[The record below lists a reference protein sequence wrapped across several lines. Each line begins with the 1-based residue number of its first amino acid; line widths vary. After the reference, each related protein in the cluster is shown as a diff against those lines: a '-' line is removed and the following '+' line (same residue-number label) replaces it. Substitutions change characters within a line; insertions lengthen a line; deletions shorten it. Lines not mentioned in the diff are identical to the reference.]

1 MLKENY
7 KLRKLK
13 VGLVSTAAA
22 MIFVVSNG
30 TAEASENTETEVQT
44 EAQNVVPEEKE
55 EVSESVAP
63 QQVSAIQLDEVHPGD
78 THVSGYTQPNKAI
91 SIKIDNKDIVSLDE
105 DFEEVVSDDKG
116 KFTYDL
122 KGRKIVYN
130 QKVDVEATA
139 PLSLEEFDKEELE
152 NDETDNLNLDAL
164 EDEESITTSVTTPRY
179 ENAYEIPEKRL
190 EPMEHQHQV
199 WIEPVLEGSGVI
211 KGYTSLKGKVA
222 LAINNEHVH
231 LGDKLE
237 KLETLNNAEWQERYD
252 GIWRQINDKG
262 FFEFDLNRHFDK
274 SYPLQLGDLVTLTF
288 KSDDANDAF
297 GPVVFNVQTEPF
309 ERVADAKT
317 IYQLG
322 ESPAI
327 EVLDDVEHEI
337 EVQPILGDVLHTE
350 ARGEHKVL
358 VEGTK
363 KIEGRT
369 QYGNALIQI
378 DSNLG
383 EYRSFPTL
391 QADETGHF
399 TFDLEKTEM
408 QLLNGEAL
416 TFKVMDPHTSKV
428 LAETTMG
435 INPADKKD
443 QASEKEYLYGPLTE
457 DQKAKLR
464 EEILR
469 SMMFDTTDNLD
480 SESEWTDE
488 VDADVEPTEEMDEV
502 KAETAPVVESADVN
516 AETTPIAEKSDA
528 DTESTVDTEATE
540 DVQKTDEMN
549 TEVKPSVTDASMP
562 VEDVTLS
569 APVGQSDDSDVMGT
583 YTPSVDVA
591 NMGESAEMV
600 HYKNRLPLIQMMQS
614 QETKDMPTLML
625 QWNGA
630 TERMAD
636 VNKVV
641 AQEKV
646 VKPTTVKVA
655 KETNTTKTEQL
666 PSTGSMTNVS
676 LGSVL
681 MLASGAALLWFRRR
695 RQS

>member
-55 EVSESVAP
+55 AVSESVVP
-63 QQVSAIQLDEVHPGD
+63 QQASAIQLDEVRPGD

-105 DFEEVVSDDKG
+105 DFEEVVSDDEG

-139 PLSLEEFDKEELE
+139 PLNLEEFDEEELE
-152 NDETDNLNLDAL
+152 SDGAENLDALDGL

-211 KGYTSLKGKVA
+211 KGHTSVKGKVA

-231 LGDKLE
+231 LGDKPE
-237 KLETLNNAEWQERYD
+237 KLETLNDAQWQERYD
-252 GIWRQINDKG
+252 GIWRHINDKG

-288 KSDDANDAF
+288 KSDDANDAV

-327 EVLDDVEHEI
+327 EVLDDVAHEI

-350 ARGEHKVL
+350 ARGEHQVL

-383 EYRSFPTL
+383 EHRSFPTL
-391 QADETGHF
+391 QADEAGYF
-399 TFDLEKTEM
+399 TFDLKKTEM

-416 TFKVMDPHTSKV
+416 TFKVVDPHTSKV

-443 QASEKEYLYGPLTE
+443 QAPEKEYLYGPLTE
-457 DQKAKLR
+457 EQKAKLKA
-464 EEILR
+464 EILR
-469 SMMFDTTDNLD
+469 PMIFDASDNLEPD
-480 SESEWTDE
+480 TELTDE
-488 VDADVEPTEEMDEV
+488 ADATPTEEMDEV
-502 KAETAPVVESADVN
+502 KADAAPVVEKADVN
-516 AETTPIAEKSDA
+516 AETTPVAEKA
-528 DTESTVDTEATE
+528 ETDTESTVDTKATE
-540 DVQKTDEMN
+540 DVQKTTEMN
-549 TEVKPSVTDASMP
+549 TEVKPSVTDTSMP
-562 VEDVTLS
+562 VEDVTLPG
-569 APVGQSDDSDVMGT
+569 PVAQSDDSDVMDT
-583 YTPSVDVA
+583 SMPSADVT
-591 NMGESAEMV
+591 NMGENAEMV

-614 QETKDMPTLML
+614 QDAKDMPTLML
-625 QWNGA
+625 QWNGT

-636 VNKVV
+636 VNQVD
-641 AQEKV
+641 AAEKV
-646 VKPTTVKVA
+646 VQPTAVKVE
-655 KETNTTKTEQL
+655 KETNTTTRAQL
-666 PSTGSMTNVS
+666 PSTGSMTQVS
-676 LGSVL
+676 LWSVL

>member
-22 MIFVVSNG
+22 MIFVISNG
-30 TAEASENTETEVQT
+30 TAEASENTEAEVET
-44 EAQNVVPEEKE
+44 VAQSD
-55 EVSESVAP
+55 VSEENEAASASVAP
-63 QQVSAIQLDEVHPGD
+63 QQASAIQLDEVRPGD
-78 THVSGYTQPNKAI
+78 THVSGYTAPNKAI

-105 DFEEVVSDDKG
+105 DYEEVVSDEEG

-130 QKVDVEATA
+130 QKVDVEATV
-139 PLSLEEFDKEELE
+139 P
-152 NDETDNLNLDAL
+152 LNLDEFDEEALESDEAENLELDALEGL
-164 EDEESITTSVTTPRY
+164 EDEESITTSVTTSRY

-190 EPMEHQHQV
+190 EPMENQHQV
-199 WIEPVLEGSGVI
+199 WIEPILEGSGVI
-211 KGYTSLKGKVA
+211 KGHTSVKGKVA

-231 LGDKLE
+231 LGDKPE
-237 KLETLNNAEWQERYD
+237 TLETLNDEQWQERYD
-252 GIWRQINDKG
+252 GIWRHINDQG

-274 SYPLQLGDLVTLTF
+274 SYPLQLGDLVTLSF
-288 KSDDANDAF
+288 KSDDANDAV

-327 EVLDDVEHEI
+327 EVLDDVAHEI

-350 ARGEHKVL
+350 ARGEHEVL

-383 EYRSFPTL
+383 EHRSFPTL
-391 QADETGHF
+391 QADEAGHF
-399 TFDLEKTEM
+399 TFDLKKTEM

-416 TFKVMDPHTSKV
+416 TFKVVDPHTRKV
-428 LAETTMG
+428 IAETTMG

-443 QASEKEYLYGPLTE
+443 QAPEKEYLYGPLTE
-457 DQKAKLR
+457 EQKAKLKA
-464 EEILR
+464 EILR
-469 SMMFDTTDNLD
+469 PMIFDATDNLEPEMD
-480 SESEWTDE
+480 WTDE
-488 VDADVEPTEEMDEV
+488 ANADVEPAEEMDEV
-502 KAETAPVVESADVN
+502 KT
-516 AETTPIAEKSDA
+516 ETTPVANE
-528 DTESTVDTEATE
+528 DTKSTVDTEATKE
-540 DVQKTDEMN
+540 VQKKPEMN
-549 TEVKPSVTDASMP
+549 TEDKPSVTDAAMP
-562 VEDVTLS
+562 VEDVTLPGS
-569 APVGQSDDSDVMGT
+569 MAQSDESDVMGT
-583 YTPSVDVA
+583 SMPSAEFVTIGKNV
-591 NMGESAEMV
+591 EMV
-600 HYKNRLPLIQMMQS
+600 HYKQRLPLIQMMQS
-614 QETKDMPTLML
+614 QDAKDMPALML

-630 TERMAD
+630 TERMTD
-636 VNKVV
+636 VNQVM
-641 AQEKV
+641 AAEKV
-646 VKPTTVKVA
+646 VQPTAVKVA
-655 KETNTTKTEQL
+655 KETNTAKSAQL
-666 PSTGSMTNVS
+666 PSTGSMTHVT
-676 LGSVL
+676 LWSVW
-681 MLASGAALLWFRRR
+681 MLAAGATLLWFRRR